1 MLMRMNFL
9 KIRRLRAHKKSVI
22 AGGLIGVV
30 AIAGIIAGVYFFSV
44 DLYPSH
50 DYIVPG
56 VPPPV
61 PLDRIM
67 KIGVLDDMNYISG
80 DHAWKGAYLAAKEIN
95 EGGGILVNGNQ
106 YYIGLVGG
114 HTNEV
119 YGPMTD
125 GIITAEYMINNHDP
139 QFIIGGIIYPA
150 LEMYLEPIMD
160 NKIPFLTT
168 GTATYDLC
176 EKVSNDYERYKYIF
190 RIMPLNDIGLFRN
203 ILRHIVSLVSHL
215 NLTYGVTVDKIAFL
229 HEDNNYINVLVQG
242 LKDFLPSFN
251 ITDVLFPLTASLAD
265 FETCWNQIKT
275 AKAQITCIFNIN
287 FLDQLGALIAQAYQK
302 VKPQCLFFSAAN
314 ILAQTPSYW
323 DDAEGYC
330 QFEIVIQSIHNTS
343 KTDLTIPFFNS
354 FVRDYGGEPFYT
366 GTGSYDAVQL
376 LAWAVNDSQSFNSDT
391 IVKTLEKINAS
402 NPFSAAGGLT
412 AFSPSHDLELDYPFG
427 YSVLCQYKYIDG
439 TKVVIPSSL
448 NYPDFIATDSLRL
461 PYWGINGLLAKPPQ
475 PPGNF
480 TMNSTAE
487 SPDLDGK
494 FNLTWTESIGA
505 DNYSVYMSDSPIEY
519 ISKKFDLL
527 DYQTATTPF
536 SMSLK
541 KGEYY
546 FRVVAYNETGET
558 MSLDDVHVSIPGPDA
573 FSLDSNAGDPDTDG
587 NFDLSWMDSERAV
600 NYSVFRYHK
609 KITSINESL
618 TLISDQTTATSYY
631 VTGLPNGKYYFAV
644 AAYNEMGYT
653 LSNWVEIVV
662 QISPLPIIFIISISS
677 LVGVAS
683 IGLGWRYLKH
693 KAEKKLK
700 RERQEPIIVE
710 DMKREPFER
719 EKPGE
724 KKKNRRK

>member
-1 MLMRMNFL
+1 MN
-9 KIRRLRAHKKSVI
+9 LRAHKKSVI
-22 AGGLIGVV
+22 AGGIIGVV

-56 VPPPV
+56 VPSTV

-67 KIGVLDDMNYISG
+67 KIGVLDDMNHISG

-95 EGGGILVNGNQ
+95 EGGGILVNGTQ

-114 HTNEV
+114 HTNEI
-119 YGPMTD
+119 YGALADIGSITD
-125 GIITAEYMINNHDP
+125 GIIAAEYMINNHDP
-139 QFIIGGIIYPA
+139 HFVTGGLYYDAVA
-150 LEMYLEPIMD
+150 LYLEPIMD

-176 EKVSNDYERYKYIF
+176 QKVSSDYERYKYIF
-190 RIMPLNDIGLFRN
+190 RMMPINDIGLITN
-203 ILRHIVSLVSHL
+203 IIRHLIFLVSHL

-229 HEDNNYINVLVQG
+229 HEDNNYINIMVQSI
-242 LKDFLPSFN
+242 KDYLPTINF
-251 ITDVLFPLTASLAD
+251 TDVLFPLNASLAD
-265 FETCWNQIKT
+265 YETYWNQIKT
-275 AKAQITCIFNIN
+275 SKAQITCMFNIH
-287 FLDQLGALIAQAYQK
+287 FLYQLGALIGQAYQK
-302 VKPQCLFFSAAN
+302 VKPQCLFYSPIN
-314 ILAQTPSYW
+314 ILGQTASYW
-323 DDAEGYC
+323 DDTEGAC
-330 QFEIVIQSIHNTS
+330 QFEIVMQSIQNTS

-354 FVRDYGGEPFYT
+354 FVRDYGGEPLYT
-366 GTGSYDAVQL
+366 GAGSYESVQL
-376 LAWAVNDSQSFNSDT
+376 LAWAVNDSQSFNSDI

-402 NPFSAAGGLT
+402 NPFSGATGNL
-412 AFSPSHDLELDYPFG
+412 AFTSSHDMEYGYPLGHALF
-427 YSVLCQYKYIDG
+427 CQYKYIDG

-461 PYWGINGLLAKPPQ
+461 PYWGINGLLTKLPQ

-480 TMNSTAE
+480 TMNSSAE

-527 DYQTATTPF
+527 AYQTATTPF

-558 MSLDDVHVSIPGPDA
+558 MSLDDVHVSIPGPNA
-573 FSLDSNAGDPDTDG
+573 FSLDNNAGDPDTDG

-609 KITSINESL
+609 RITSINESL
-618 TLISDQTTATSYY
+618 TLISDQTTATTYH

-653 LSNWVEIVV
+653 LSNSVEIVV
-662 QISPLPIIFIISISS
+662 QISPLPIIFIVSISS

-693 KAEKKLK
+693 KSEKKLK

-719 EKPGE
+719 EKPGDKNKRE
-724 KKKNRRK
+724 ERKK

>member
-1 MLMRMNFL
+1 MRMNFL
-9 KIRRLRAHKKSVI
+9 KIRRLRAQKKPVI
-22 AGGLIGVV
+22 AGVIIGVV

-56 VPPPV
+56 VPPPI

-67 KIGVLDDMNYISG
+67 KIGVLDDMNHISG
-80 DHAWKGAYLAAKEIN
+80 DHAWKGAHLAAKEIN
-95 EGGGILVNGNQ
+95 KGGGILVNGIQ
-106 YYIGLVGG
+106 HYIGLVGG

-125 GIITAEYMINNHDP
+125 GITAAEYMINNHRP
-139 QFIIGGIIYPA
+139 HFIIGGLEYPPI
-150 LEMYLEPIMD
+150 EMYVERIMD

-168 GTATYDLC
+168 GTAAYDLC

-190 RIMPLNDIGLFRN
+190 RIMPENDIDLFRD
-203 ILRHIVSLVSHL
+203 ILRFILSLVSHL

-229 HEDNNYINVLVQG
+229 YEDNNYVNVMVQG
-242 LKDFLPSFN
+242 LKNYLPSIN

-275 AKAQITCIFNIN
+275 AKAQITCMFNVD
-287 FLDQLGALIAQAYQK
+287 FFDQLGALIGQAYQK
-302 VKPQCLFFSAAN
+302 VKPQCLLFSAVN

-323 DDAEGYC
+323 DDAEGDC
-330 QFEIVIQSIHNTS
+330 QFEMIMQAIHNTS
-343 KTDLTIPFFNS
+343 KTDLTIPFFTS
-354 FVRDYGGEPFYT
+354 FVREYGGEPFYT

-402 NPFSAAGGLT
+402 NPRPGAGGLL
-412 AFSPSHDLELDYPFG
+412 AFTPSHDLEIGYP
-427 YSVLCQYKYIDG
+427 YSYAVLCQYKYIDG

-461 PYWGINGLLAKPPQ
+461 PYWGINGLLTKPPQ

-480 TMNSTAE
+480 TMNSSAE

-527 DYQTATTPF
+527 AYQTATTPF

-573 FSLDSNAGDPDTDG
+573 FSLDDTAGDPDTDG
-587 NFDLSWMDSERAV
+587 KFDLYWTDSERAD

-618 TLISDQTTATSYY
+618 ILIYNQTTATSFH
-631 VTGLPNGKYYFAV
+631 VTGLSNRKYYFAV
-644 AAYNEMGYT
+644 AAYNKMGYT
-653 LSNWVEIVV
+653 LSNSVYISV
-662 QISPLPIIFIISISS
+662 QSPPDLTIIFIVSISAV
-677 LVGVAS
+677 VGVAS
-683 IGLGWRYLKH
+683 IPLFRGYLKY
-693 KAEKKLK
+693 KTEKKSEK
-700 RERQEPIIVE
+700 ERQEPIIVE
-710 DMKREPFER
+710 DMTREPFER
-719 EKPGE
+719 KKPQD
-724 KKKNRRK
+724 NN